1 MIKWMYLFE
10 IDYKKKFIFILRY
23 KITKGRCDL
32 MKVIGRRSNGVG
44 ILFML
49 MLLLSMIMI
58 FIGIYENYFLFMGF
72 VLFVVS
78 LYIVIDYHKTPKA
91 PIMTND
97 KDVVLHQGI
106 IIRPNE
112 LVDVSYKRASARG
125 FQYRFGTV
133 IIQTTAATYKFRYL
147 KDCEKVSK
155 ELSKLMYQNK

>member
-1 MIKWMYLFE
+1 
-10 IDYKKKFIFILRY
+10 
-23 KITKGRCDL
+23 

-44 ILFML
+44 ILYML

-58 FIGIYENYFLFMGF
+58 FIGIYENYFLFIGF

-91 PIMTND
+91 PIMIND
-97 KDVVLHQGI
+97 QADVVLHQGI
-106 IIRPNE
+106 VIRPNE
-112 LVDVSYKRASARG
+112 LVDVSYKRASAKG

-133 IIQTTAATYKFRYL
+133 IIQITAATYKFRYL